1 VDELGS
7 ASWFSIIDLYSGYHQ
22 IRLQQGEEFKTAFS
36 THAGHFEFTVV
47 PFGLSGA
54 PGTFQGAM
62 NTTLS
67 PLLRRCVVVFFDDIL
82 IYSGSYAEHLQHLR
96 QVLQLLAQD
105 QWVVKLKKCQFAKQ
119 EIHYLGHIL
128 SSQGVH
134 TDPAK
139 ITAIQSWPVPANVRE
154 LRGFLG
160 LAGFYRKFVRHFAI
174 IARPLTNL
182 LKKNTLFVWTE
193 EHQQAFQALQQALCS
208 APVLGI
214 PNFTKVFA
222 IETDACQTGV
232 GAVLLQDGHPLA
244 YISKPLGVKTQGLST
259 YEKEYLAI
267 LIAVEQWRSYLQLA
281 EFVIYTDQKALIH
294 LNDQRL
300 NTVWQQR
307 VFSKLLGLTYR
318 VVYKK
323 GSDNSAADSLSR
335 RPHPEESCRAISVVT
350 PQWCADIVR
359 GYSADVQ
366 ATKLLTKLAANATA
380 VPNFALVDGLLQF
393 KHRIWVGNNPV
404 MQQQLIQSLHSSPLG
419 GHSGVPATIKRV
431 QSLFAW
437 PGLRKHVEQ
446 FVKSCATC
454 QQAKPERV
462 KYPGLLQPL
471 DTPSNAWQV
480 ISLDFVEGLPISHGF
495 DCILVVVDLFSK
507 YAHFIALKHP
517 YTALSVAKIF
527 MTQIYRLHGL
537 PTALVSD
544 RDKIFTSQLWR
555 ELFRLAGVELRM
567 SSAYHPQSDG
577 QTERVNQCME
587 TFLRCFANA
596 IPTKWYDWLHLA
608 EFWYNTSWHSALQ
621 QSPFYVLYGQ
631 SPRQLGLDA
640 SAACSVVSLDEW
652 LQHRSTVQALIHQH
666 LARAKNRMK
675 MQADKNRTERTFN
688 IGDWVYVKL
697 QPYVQTSVAPRANQ
711 KLAYRFFGPY
721 KIVSKIGTVAYK
733 LQLPDTSTIHP
744 VFHVSQLKGVVPVT
758 QPVRPLP
765 VTFDDLQVPQ
775 KVLQKRVATVGS
787 AVRLQALIQWSGLPA
802 SMATWEDVEALRQ
815 RFPRAP
821 AWGQAGAY
829 PGGDVNNTPSTTAAP
844 SSDNDDPST
853 AHDVVQDQEPRRG
866 ARNRRPNPKVQG
878 PEWA

>member
-1 VDELGS
+1 
-7 ASWFSIIDLYSGYHQ
+7 
-22 IRLQQGEEFKTAFS
+22 
-36 THAGHFEFTVV
+36 
-47 PFGLSGA
+47 
-54 PGTFQGAM
+54 
-62 NTTLS
+62 
-67 PLLRRCVVVFFDDIL
+67 VVFFDDIL
-82 IYSGSYAEHLQHLR
+82 IYSGSYEEHLQHLR
-96 QVLQLLAQD
+96 QVLQLLAKD

-128 SSQGVH
+128 SSRGVH
-134 TDPAK
+134 TDPTK
-139 ITAIQSWPVPANVRE
+139 ITAILSWPVPANVRE
-154 LRGFLG
+154 LHGFLG

-182 LKKNTLFVWTE
+182 LKKNTLFVWTD
-193 EHQQAFQALQQALCS
+193 EHQQAFQALQQALCT

-300 NTVWQQR
+300 NTVWQQQ

-335 RPHPEESCRAISVVT
+335 RPHPDESCRAISVVT

-359 GYSADVQ
+359 GYSADAQ
-366 ATKLLTKLAANATA
+366 ATKLLTKLAANAAA
-380 VPNFALVDGLLQF
+380 VPHFELVDGLLQF
-393 KHRIWVGNNPV
+393 KHRIWVGNNTV
-404 MQQQLIQSLHSSPLG
+404 MQQKLIQSLHSSPLG
-419 GHSGVPATIKRV
+419 GHSGVPATIKRI

-471 DTPSNAWQV
+471 ATPSNAWQV

-507 YAHFIALKHP
+507 YAHFVALKHP
-517 YTALSVAKIF
+517 YTALSMAKIF

-544 RDKIFTSQLWR
+544 RDKIFTVSFG
-555 ELFRLAGVELRM
+555 E
-567 SSAYHPQSDG
+567 S
-577 QTERVNQCME
+577 
-587 TFLRCFANA
+587 
-596 IPTKWYDWLHLA
+596 
-608 EFWYNTSWHSALQ
+608 
-621 QSPFYVLYGQ
+621 
-631 SPRQLGLDA
+631 
-640 SAACSVVSLDEW
+640 CSVW
-652 LQHRSTVQALIHQH
+652 
-666 LARAKNRMK
+666 
-675 MQADKNRTERTFN
+675 
-688 IGDWVYVKL
+688 
-697 QPYVQTSVAPRANQ
+697 
-711 KLAYRFFGPY
+711 
-721 KIVSKIGTVAYK
+721 
-733 LQLPDTSTIHP
+733 
-744 VFHVSQLKGVVPVT
+744 
-758 QPVRPLP
+758 
-765 VTFDDLQVPQ
+765 
-775 KVLQKRVATVGS
+775 
-787 AVRLQALIQWSGLPA
+787 
-802 SMATWEDVEALRQ
+802 
-815 RFPRAP
+815 
-821 AWGQAGAY
+821 
-829 PGGDVNNTPSTTAAP
+829 
-844 SSDNDDPST
+844 
-853 AHDVVQDQEPRRG
+853 QES
-866 ARNRRPNPKVQG
+866 N
-878 PEWA
+878 